1 MASTGIMIGVLGGL
15 APTRKRDVS
24 EVVFRAMVAGNVA
37 CFMTACIA
45 GRYGVY
51 YLELVTDIPKT
62 CNFGFLIDS

>member
-45 GRYGVY
+45 GRYGIY
-51 YLELVTDIPKT
+51 FQGLVTGTPNHVT
-62 CNFGFLIDS
+62 LGF